1 MACGEHHTDFYASKT
16 CKRCKGLIRTPSI
29 YGYCEKC
36 EEIMQEAYIKIK
48 NYLQDFPAATT
59 MEIQNELGVSVKII
73 HHLIAEG
80 RVSFHSK

>member
-1 MACGEHHTDFYASKT
+1 MACGEHHIDFYTSKT
-16 CKRCKGLIRTPSI
+16 CKRCKRLIRTSSI
-29 YGYCEKC
+29 YGYCENC
-36 EEIMQEAYIKIK
+36 EEIMHEAYIKIK

-59 MEIQNELGVSVKII
+59 MEIQNELGISVKII